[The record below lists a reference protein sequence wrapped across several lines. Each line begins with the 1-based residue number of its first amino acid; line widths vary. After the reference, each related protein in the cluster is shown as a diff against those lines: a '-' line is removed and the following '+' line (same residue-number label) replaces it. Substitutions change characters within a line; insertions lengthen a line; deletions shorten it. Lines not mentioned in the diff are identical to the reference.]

1 MIYDKS
7 YHDAIENSVEINSI
21 SYLYNHINE
30 INKALNLDI
39 VLCNEEV
46 NEYNDYQWVFGNMLF
61 ENYLTEF
68 DYETHLITFYS
79 SFPFKRDNN
88 VVYTILLVNIII
100 LFVMNIYSII
110 IKMNKFN

>member
-46 NEYNDYQWVFGNMLF
+46 NEYMYQYYINQSVYYQRKKYNILENLYLNLLLLYYPFCML
-61 ENYLTEF
+61 
-68 DYETHLITFYS
+68 
-79 SFPFKRDNN
+79 
-88 VVYTILLVNIII
+88 
-100 LFVMNIYSII
+100 
-110 IKMNKFN
+110 